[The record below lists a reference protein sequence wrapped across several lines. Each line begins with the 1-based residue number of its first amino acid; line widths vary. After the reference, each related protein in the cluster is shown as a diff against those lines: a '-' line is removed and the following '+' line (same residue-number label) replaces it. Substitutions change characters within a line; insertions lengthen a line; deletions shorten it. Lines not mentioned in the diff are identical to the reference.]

1 MDLEQKQLQEI
12 VEIGFK
18 ELEYDGPTTILENAI
33 PAILNQK
40 DVLVV
45 GEENEERT
53 LSYLLPLLSN
63 IVSGPHGHLRV
74 LILSATQQSAITTFE
89 LLRKVGEKSRMRS
102 VLLGTREEISEQ
114 VQALRHGAEIVV
126 ACPTRLLEI
135 LGRGAISLTHVET
148 LVLDEADQLILQGL
162 HVQVKQIMRR
172 LPVQRQNLLFSNSL
186 SGKLQNFAKEV
197 TNQAVVI
204 NPGNIKSTVSTS
216 HILYPT
222 SPATKD
228 QHLAEIIH
236 QRPDQNFL
244 IITFSIQRASQIIS
258 SLKENRLKGTFFDPI
273 RKKSGSS
280 EFESDLKEKIYITC
294 EPIVQANY
302 REHFDIVIFYD
313 VPKSPQQYI
322 RHTRSHAEVR
332 QSIQFISLVTNEET
346 ASIRKIEHIL
356 GKKFEKANPGAQ
368 QKKALNQGSGR
379 NSNFRGKPN
388 HPRGQNRNPN
398 NPAPESSAETSQ
410 NAAKHQN
417 INRQYKKTIVAVQK
431 GPLNKNEGR
440 KK

>member
-1 MDLEQKQLQEI
+1 VVLEQMQLQER

-18 ELEYDGPTTILENAI
+18 ELEYNGPTTILENAI
-33 PAILNQK
+33 PAIMSQK
-40 DVLVV
+40 DVLVI

-74 LILSATQQSAITTFE
+74 LILSATQQSAIKTFE
-89 LLRKVGEKSRMRS
+89 LLRKVGEKSRLRS
-102 VLLGTREEISEQ
+102 VLLGSREEISEQ
-114 VQALRHGAEIVV
+114 IQLLRQGAEIVV
-126 ACPTRLLEI
+126 ACPTRLLEV
-135 LGRGAISLTHVET
+135 LDRGALTLTNVET

-172 LPVQRQNLLFSNSL
+172 LPVQRQNLLFANSL

-197 TNQAVVI
+197 TDQAVVI
-204 NPGNIKSTVSTS
+204 NPGNVKSTGSTS

-222 SPATKD
+222 SPITKD

-236 QRPDQNFL
+236 QRQDENFL

-258 SLKENRLKGTFFDPI
+258 TLKENRLKGTFFDPN

-280 EFESDLKEKIYITC
+280 ESEPELTERIYITC

-302 REHFDIVIFYD
+302 REYFDIVIFYD

-322 RHTRSHAEVR
+322 RHTRSHSEVR
-332 QSIQFISLVTNEET
+332 QSIQFISLVINEET
-346 ASIRKIEHIL
+346 ASVRKIERIL
-356 GKKFEKANPGAQ
+356 GKKFEKANLGVQ
-368 QKKALNQGSGR
+368 QKKALNQASGR

-388 HPRGQNRNPN
+388 HPRGQNRTPN
-398 NPAPESSAETSQ
+398 SPAPESTAETSP
-410 NAAKHQN
+410 NAPKHQN
-417 INRQYKKTIVAVQK
+417 INRQFKKTIK
-431 GPLNKNEGR
+431 
-440 KK
+440 